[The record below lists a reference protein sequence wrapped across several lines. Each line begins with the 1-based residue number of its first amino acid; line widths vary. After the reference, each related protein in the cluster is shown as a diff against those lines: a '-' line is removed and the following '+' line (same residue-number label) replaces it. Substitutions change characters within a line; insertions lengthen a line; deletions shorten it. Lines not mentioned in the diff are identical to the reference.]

1 MSKTDVAMS
10 NIELSDKTALI
21 TGAGSGIGRA
31 IAIAFARA
39 GARVVLA
46 GRRLRELE
54 ETERVIREGG
64 GDALAVQTDVTAED
78 SIRHLV
84 ERGKPFHVAV
94 NAAGILIG
102 GSIDEMEADSFAR
115 VFEVNVTGLWLSM
128 KHEIR
133 AMKAAGGGV
142 IVNIGS
148 SLGARLVRPTLGA
161 YAASKAAVSSL
172 TRTAALEAIQ
182 YGIRI
187 NCLCPG
193 PVDTPM
199 SIRLGEDRAARDV
212 RVAATN
218 PSKRVATTAE
228 IASAALWLASA
239 DAAYIVGQD
248 IVIDG
253 GASA

>member
-1 MSKTDVAMS
+1 MS
-10 NIELSDKTALI
+10 NLDFSDKTALI

-31 IAIAFARA
+31 IAIAFARF

-54 ETERVIREGG
+54 ETERIIREGG
-64 GDALAVQTDVTAED
+64 GEALTISTDVTAED
-78 SIRHLV
+78 SIRNLV
-84 ERGKPFHVAV
+84 DRAKPLHVAV

-102 GSIDEMEADSFAR
+102 GSVDEMEANAFAR

-133 AMKAAGGGV
+133 AMKAARGGV

-148 SLGARLVRPTLGA
+148 NIGARLVRPTMGA

-172 TRTAALEAIQ
+172 TRTAALEAISH
-182 YGIRI
+182 GIRI

-199 SIRLGEDRAARDV
+199 SIRPGEDWAARDA

-239 DAAYIVGQD
+239 DATYIVGQD
-248 IVIDG
+248 VVIDG